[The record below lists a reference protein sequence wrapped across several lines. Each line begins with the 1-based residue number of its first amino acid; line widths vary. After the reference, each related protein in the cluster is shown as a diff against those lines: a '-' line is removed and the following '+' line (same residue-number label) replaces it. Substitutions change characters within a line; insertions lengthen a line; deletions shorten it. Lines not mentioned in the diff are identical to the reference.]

1 MIIGAW
7 RGQIWMQKE
16 KTDEALKCFFFNH
29 HICNII
35 LKLSVK

>member
-16 KTDEALKCFFFNH
+16 KTDEALKFFFLMT
-29 HICNII
+29 ISVI
-35 LKLSVK
+35 LF